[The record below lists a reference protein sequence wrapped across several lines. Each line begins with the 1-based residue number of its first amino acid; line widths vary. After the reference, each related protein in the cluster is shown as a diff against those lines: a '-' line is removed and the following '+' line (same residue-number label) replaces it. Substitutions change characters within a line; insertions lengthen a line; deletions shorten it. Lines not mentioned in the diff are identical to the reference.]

1 MDPVEWL
8 LEGDPAVR
16 WQTMRDLAGCAA
28 ADYEP
33 ERDRVASEGWG
44 GALLAQQDSRGR
56 WGNGLYSP
64 KWTSTFYSMQL
75 LRLLG
80 LPPDNAQTALGAEVI
95 LENFLRTDGGLRY
108 GHGMDPGEPG
118 ETCVTGMGLATLAH
132 FVPSDARL
140 TRIVAHL
147 LREQM
152 PDGGWNCQYRRG
164 ATHASFNTTIL
175 ALEGLLQ
182 WEQAVAG
189 SPEVTAARKRGEELL
204 LSHRLFRSHRTGAV
218 IRKQFTMLSFPG
230 RWHYDILRAL
240 EYLVEAKAPRDQRA
254 AEAIALVAS
263 KRRADGAWPLQQRH
277 SGLAFFEMEPTGS
290 SSRWNTLRALRV
302 MRWWEGDAAGS

>member
-8 LEGDPAVR
+8 LAGDPAVR
-16 WQTMRDLAGCAA
+16 WQTMRDLASCSA
-28 ADYEP
+28 ADYEM
-33 ERDRVASEGWG
+33 ERNRVAQEGWG
-44 GALLAQQDSRGR
+44 AQLLALQAPNGR

-64 KWTSTFYSMQL
+64 KWTSTFYTMQL

-80 LPPDNAQTALGAEVI
+80 LPRENPQAILASHVI
-95 LENFLRTDGGLRY
+95 VQEFLRPDGGLRQ
-108 GHGMDPGEPG
+108 GHNMSPREPG
-118 ETCVTGMGLATLAH
+118 ETCITGMGLATLGYFLA
-132 FVPSDARL
+132 SEERL
-140 TRIVAHL
+140 ALLVENL

-182 WEQAVAG
+182 WERAVG
-189 SPEVTAARKRGEELL
+189 GTPEVTAARKRGEELL
-204 LSHRLFRSHRTGAV
+204 LRHRLFRSHTTGAI

-240 EYLVEAKAPRDQRA
+240 EYLAEAQAERDERA

-263 KRRADGAWPLQQRH
+263 KRRADGAWPVQQRH

-302 MRWWEGDAAGS
+302 MRWWEGGAAGT